1 MASPSSSIRASRS
14 IRSRQ
19 KYLALAVLLL
29 PSLLG
34 MFTFLMLPIASSF
47 VLSFSSWDLIGDI
60 EWVGLANYAKALGDP
75 AVLGAL
81 RNTLAF
87 ILGYLPA
94 VVVLALGL
102 ALLLNRKLRG
112 RTFFRAVY
120 FVPVVTSW
128 VAVSLIWKW
137 LLNPQYGLVNFA
149 LGLIGIDGPGWLF
162 DPNWAMAGIV
172 ITTVWKDIGFVTVI
186 YLAGLQDIPEHLY
199 EAASLDGA
207 TPWQRFWQITFPM
220 LMPTTFFVTTISLI
234 SSFQVFDQVYVM
246 TGGGPAGA
254 TSVMVELI
262 YKNAFSYFQMGY
274 ASTISWILFAIIF
287 AVTVAQQLLQHRL
300 DKSNG

>member
-1 MASPSSSIRASRS
+1 MSSARAIRT
-14 IRSRQ
+14 RQ
-19 KYLALAVLLL
+19 KYTALAVLLL

-47 VLSFSSWDLIGDI
+47 VLSFSSWDLIGEI
-60 EWVGLANYAKALGDP
+60 EWVGFANYAKALSDS

-81 RNTLAF
+81 RNTLSF
-87 ILGYLPA
+87 ILGYLPT
-94 VVVLALGL
+94 VVAIALGL

-149 LGLIGIDGPGWLF
+149 LGLVGIKGPGWLF
-162 DPNWAMAGIV
+162 DPAWAMAGIV
-172 ITTVWKDIGFVTVI
+172 ITSVWKDIGFVTVI

-199 EAASLDGA
+199 EAAALDGA
-207 TPWQRFWQITFPM
+207 TPWQRFWGITFPM

-274 ASTISWILFAIIF
+274 ASTISWILFALIF
-287 AVTVAQQLLQHRL
+287 VVTVAQQMLQKRV
-300 DKSNG
+300 DRSDG